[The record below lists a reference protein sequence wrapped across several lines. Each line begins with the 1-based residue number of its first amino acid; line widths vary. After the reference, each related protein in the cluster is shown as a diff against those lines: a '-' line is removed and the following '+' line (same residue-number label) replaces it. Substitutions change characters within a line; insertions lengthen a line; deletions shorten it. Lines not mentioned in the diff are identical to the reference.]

1 MDVFYAHGL
10 INLHVYSSKH
20 KFDRVLEDSLR
31 VMKSSGITTTD
42 IREAKDKIIRSL
54 AYDGVSFREA
64 NRDILSTAMLYE
76 FQASVLIKFIKENSY
91 SESDLDVKLHT
102 NFLFLEGD
110 IDRSDAE
117 RLYDI
122 VGGSFKM

>member
-10 INLHVYSSKH
+10 INLHVYASKH

-31 VMKSSGITTTD
+31 VIKSSGITTTD
-42 IREAKDKIIRSL
+42 IQEAKDKIIRSL

-64 NRDILSTAMLYE
+64 NRDFLSTAMLYE
-76 FQASVLIKFIKENSY
+76 FQASVLIKFIKQNSY

-122 VGGSFKM
+122 VDGSFIM

>member
-1 MDVFYAHGL
+1 
-10 INLHVYSSKH
+10 
-20 KFDRVLEDSLR
+20 
-31 VMKSSGITTTD
+31 MKSSGITTTD
-42 IREAKDKIIRSL
+42 IQEAKDRIIRSL

-76 FQASVLIKFIKENSY
+76 FRSQSLLKFIKENSY

-110 IDRSDAE
+110 LDRSEAE

-122 VGGSFKM
+122 VDDSFKM